1 MKEITAD
8 EEKNKVKYIDNPLPV
23 PKRRAHKQ
31 MEYSIEVD
39 ENDDFDI
46 KDMTGMDFYD
56 IQ

>member
-8 EEKNKVKYIDNPLPV
+8 EEEKKVKYIDNPLPV
-23 PKRRAHKQ
+23 PKRRAHRQ